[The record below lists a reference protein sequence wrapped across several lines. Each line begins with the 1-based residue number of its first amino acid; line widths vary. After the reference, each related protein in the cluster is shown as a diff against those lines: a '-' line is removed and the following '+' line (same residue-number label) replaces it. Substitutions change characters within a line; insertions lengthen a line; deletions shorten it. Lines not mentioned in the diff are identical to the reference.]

1 MKDRERDGETER
13 ERGDWG
19 LLSISV
25 LRGCVYTAVHNYD
38 SHDHNYRIAELSS
51 AQNIH
56 VNFHSQKPYLD
67 DCFSVCLRKKSTWY
81 INIKVIDF
89 IS

>member
-1 MKDRERDGETER
+1 MMGER
-13 ERGDWG
+13 EREDWG

-25 LRGCVYTAVHNYD
+25 LRGCVYTAVDNYD

-56 VNFHSQKPYLD
+56 VDFLAHKPYLD
-67 DCFSVCLRKKSTWY
+67 DCSSVCTRKE
-81 INIKVIDF
+81 INMVYKCKGNRLTKQ
-89 IS
+89 